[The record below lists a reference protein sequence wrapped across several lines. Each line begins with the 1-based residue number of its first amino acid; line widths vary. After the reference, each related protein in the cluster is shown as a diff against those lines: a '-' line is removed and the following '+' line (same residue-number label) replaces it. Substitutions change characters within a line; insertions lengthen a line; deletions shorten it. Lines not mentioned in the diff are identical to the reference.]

1 MEVDGQ
7 SVQHPVLF
15 GEYDLTV
22 DDKNRLLIPAEVR
35 RSIPAELGESL
46 FMSIGRNRVPW
57 FWPEKYYEHLASKIP
72 SGMTPGEDQLAFD
85 QLFFAMATRITW
97 DKQGRIQMPNKM
109 LTRASIGKDV
119 TLVGV
124 RDHLELWNT
133 AAWEAHRDELERRA
147 SEIVRL
153 GSPPPTVAAGS

>member
-1 MEVDGQ
+1 
-7 SVQHPVLF
+7 VQHPVLF

-22 DDKNRLLIPAEVR
+22 DDKNRLSVPAEVR
-35 RSIPAELGESL
+35 RCIPAEMGDSL

-85 QLFFAMATRITW
+85 QLFFAMANKVSW
-97 DKQGRIQMPNKM
+97 DKQGRVLLPPKM
-109 LTRASIGKDV
+109 LKRASIDKQV

-133 AAWEAHRDELERRA
+133 AAWEAHREELERRA

-153 GSPPPTVAAGS
+153 GSPPPIVGEG